1 MKWATLSPQKISTKE
16 KKHLLKKA
24 KMTNGGTIRE
34 AVRELIQ
41 KDMESEK

>member
-1 MKWATLSPQKISTKE
+1 
-16 KKHLLKKA
+16 LLKKA
-24 KMTNGGTIRE
+24 RLTNGGTIRE